1 MIKKCIIS
9 MLILLSIT
17 TTGCGNKQE
26 NLKSITG
33 KVVEAKEEPM
43 HRSYS
48 HYVIINTECGDIKL
62 QCSRQTYRSL
72 CKDAN
77 IKVTYNEDFYIYDYE
92 LIKLENESDEE

>member
-9 MLILLSIT
+9 MLMLLSIT

-33 KVVEAKEEPM
+33 KVVETKEEPM
-43 HRSYS
+43 NRSYS
-48 HYVIINTECGDIKL
+48 HYAIIKTDCGDIKL
-62 QCSRQTYRSL
+62 QCSLRTYKSL
-72 CKDAN
+72 CKDTN